1 MLFPDWTGLGD
12 VVEVAAANDNLKI
25 LVKLLTNLELAD
37 KLKGLTAQT
46 IFAPSD
52 EAFANL
58 PEGTLKNWTTNQKK
72 ENHLILNVLPLVSNV
87 FVFRSKG

>member
-1 MLFPDWTGLGD
+1 MQDLN
-12 VVEVAAANDNLKI
+12 AM
-25 LVKLLTNLELAD
+25 
-37 KLKGLTAQT
+37 T